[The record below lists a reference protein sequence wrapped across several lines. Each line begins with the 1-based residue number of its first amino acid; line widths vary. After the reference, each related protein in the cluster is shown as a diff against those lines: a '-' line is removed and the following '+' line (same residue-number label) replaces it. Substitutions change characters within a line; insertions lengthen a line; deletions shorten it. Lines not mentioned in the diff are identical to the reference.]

1 MPIYLKITIIRTI
14 LYYDQFFISCGEA
27 SRFVKNHLG
36 LSLSKTQISKL
47 LNAHGITIADI
58 KTRPQREDLQSVY
71 DDLLL
76 AVGWCKMTSQR
87 ELARLNGIPRTTLQK
102 RLKSGWDKMDA
113 LIIPPYKLKITDN
126 QIIDCERL
134 GLTIN
139 RSAIILNISH
149 RALQLRIKKLGIT
162 WRGKGRQI
170 GAKQ

>member
-1 MPIYLKITIIRTI
+1 
-14 LYYDQFFISCGEA
+14 
-27 SRFVKNHLG
+27 
-36 LSLSKTQISKL
+36 
-47 LNAHGITIADI
+47 
-58 KTRPQREDLQSVY
+58 
-71 DDLLL
+71 
-76 AVGWCKMTSQR
+76 MTSIR